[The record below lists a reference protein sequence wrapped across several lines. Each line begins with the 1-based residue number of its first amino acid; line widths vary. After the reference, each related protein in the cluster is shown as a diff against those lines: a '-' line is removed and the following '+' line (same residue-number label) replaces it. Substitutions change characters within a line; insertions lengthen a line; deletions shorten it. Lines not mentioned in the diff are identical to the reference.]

1 MKMLK
6 PFLVF
11 VSLFSLGT
19 AHGQSDSK
27 SKFTVEPIYGIETA
41 LVQYPGP
48 ARYKT
53 RATYGAR
60 ALYGVT
66 LLSGEL
72 EYTTS
77 TSRDDYPALDQVVTD
92 KVERANLGLRS
103 TISIGKYIGFYFRAG
118 GSASQGKT
126 TIKTAGV
133 EETKDRALTINPYG
147 GAGLQVAFA
156 SNLAINAGVTMI
168 RNSESEYDAQYTLGL
183 SARFGTVR

>member
-1 MKMLK
+1 MSMKTLIL
-6 PFLVF
+6 FLILSS
-11 VSLFSLGT
+11 SLT
-19 AHGQSDSK
+19 WAQSDLK
-27 SKFTVEPIYGIETA
+27 SKFTIEPIYGVETS
-41 LVQYPGP
+41 LVQYPEP

-53 RATYGAR
+53 RATYGLR

-77 TSRDDYPALDQVVTD
+77 TSRDDYPSINQVVTD
-92 KVERANLGLRS
+92 KIERANIGLRS
-103 TISIGKYIGFYFRAG
+103 TIALGKYIGFYLRAG

-126 TIKTAGV
+126 TVKTAGV
-133 EETKDRALTINPYG
+133 EETHDRALTINPYG
-147 GAGLQVAFA
+147 GAGLQLAVA
-156 SNLAINAGVTMI
+156 SNLAVNAGVTLI

>member
-1 MKMLK
+1 MKTLK

-11 VSLFSLGT
+11 IIFTYLTCAWS
-19 AHGQSDSK
+19 QSESK
-27 SKFTVEPIYGIETA
+27 SKFTVEPIYGIETS
-41 LVQYPGP
+41 LVQYPEP
-48 ARYKT
+48 ARYRT

-60 ALYGVT
+60 LLYGVT
-66 LLSGEL
+66 LLSGEA

-77 TSRDDYPALDQVVTD
+77 TSREDYPSTDQVVTD
-92 KVERANLGLRS
+92 KIERANLGLRT
-103 TISIGKYIGFYFRAG
+103 TIPMGKYIGFYFRAG

-133 EETKDRALTINPYG
+133 EETRTRALTVNPYA
-147 GAGLQVAFA
+147 GAGLQLAFA

-183 SARFGTVR
+183 SANFGTVR